1 SRARPTSAAAAGAG
15 RASRSTGGL
24 LIVDE
29 AAQVFGTKE
38 PVERGRPFADR
49 AGEFEQAGRALAQL
63 EEGPVRARE
72 QRAHQLAQVRLV
84 PDDRHGVPRALPR
97 EPADEPVDPGAGRE
111 LRHALDALIAVRVG
125 ADLGRLV

>member
-1 SRARPTSAAAAGAG
+1 RKLRSAERTRRSATRKSCRASASSRAASRPHPTRASSSRARPTSAAAAGAG

-63 EEGPVRARE
+63 EEG
-72 QRAHQLAQVRLV
+72 
-84 PDDRHGVPRALPR
+84 
-97 EPADEPVDPGAGRE
+97 
-111 LRHALDALIAVRVG
+111 
-125 ADLGRLV
+125 